1 MKQGLLVIGGGILQ
15 IWSLKKARELNLTTY
30 LTDGSKDCFARKYAD
45 FFYQIDTK
53 DIEGNANLALMLR
66 KKGKIS
72 GVYTQGTDV
81 EYTVAYAATKSGLF
95 SIKPKTAL
103 NCNDKYLTR
112 LMLSKEGIDNTKFAK
127 VETLA
132 ELRKAIKKVGLPC
145 FVKPADNSA
154 SRGVF
159 RIRSLVNLDSIFKKS
174 ISSCSLARHLIV
186 ESEIKGEEFSIDTV
200 LYKGK
205 LYPAGISDRMFLKK
219 SKFAVQAA
227 SRTPSMLPESKQE
240 EMYNLMARAAK
251 ALGVDNGAFKGDLAL
266 DRDNKVR
273 VIELTARTSGG
284 FDSQLRKPLSFGID
298 LIKATM
304 DIALGKP
311 LDPTDLIPKWIKWS
325 STVSIFPR
333 PGKVKKITGTSDL
346 LKIKGVS
353 EIIMLVKSGDIIKPY
368 TDNAKR
374 TNYIICKAD
383 TLEELKLVEKK
394 ALKTLKIETEK

>member
-1 MKQGLLVIGGGILQ
+1 MRQGLLIIGGGILQ
-15 IWSLKKARELNLTTY
+15 IWSLKKAKELNLLTY
-30 LTDGSKDCFARKYAD
+30 LTDGSKNCFARRYAD

-53 DIEGNANLALMLR
+53 DIEGNAHLALMLR
-66 KKGKIS
+66 KEGKIS

-81 EYTVAYAATKSGLF
+81 EYTVAYAASKAGLF
-95 SIKPKTAL
+95 SIKPQAAL

-112 LMLSKEGIDNTKFAK
+112 LILSKTGLDNTKFAK
-127 VETLA
+127 AKTFK
-132 ELRKAIKKVGLPC
+132 ELKRAVKSIGLPC

-159 RIRSLVNLDSIFKKS
+159 RIESLENIDGIFKKS
-174 ISSCSLARHLIV
+174 IASCSLARHLIV
-186 ESEIKGEEFSIDTV
+186 ESEIKGEEFSVDTI

-205 LYPAGISDRMFLKK
+205 LYPAGISDRVFLKK

-227 SRTPSMLPESKQE
+227 SRTPSMLPESTQE
-240 EMYNLMARAAK
+240 EMYNLMAKAAK
-251 ALGVDNGAFKGDLAL
+251 ALGLDNGAFKGDLVL
-266 DRDNKVR
+266 DRNNKVR

-284 FDSQLRKPLSFGID
+284 FDSQVRKPLSFGID

-311 LDPTDLIPKWIKWS
+311 LDPADLIPKWIKWS
-325 STVSIFPR
+325 STVSIFPH
-333 PGKVKKITGTSDL
+333 PGKVKKITGTDDL

-353 EIIMLVKSGDIIKPY
+353 EIIMLVKPRDVIKPY
-368 TDNAKR
+368 TDSAKR

-383 TLEELKLVEKK
+383 TLDELKLVEGK
-394 ALKTLKIETEK
+394 ALKTLKIET